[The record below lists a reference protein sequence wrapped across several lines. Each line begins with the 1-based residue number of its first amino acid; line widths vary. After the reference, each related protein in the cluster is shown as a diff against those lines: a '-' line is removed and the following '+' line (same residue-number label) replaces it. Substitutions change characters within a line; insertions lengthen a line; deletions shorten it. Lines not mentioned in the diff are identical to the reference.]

1 MGRRRR
7 DRYTS
12 YTIDDPVVTGE
23 RRLPRKLSLTQLRA
37 VDLDLFVKH
46 VDELRLGVR
55 ARVRYLVVRQ
65 YAYEVRDGECRGV
78 EVGLEVV
85 PFLDDLAR
93 RWARHPRGRCA
104 LCE

>member
-93 RWARHPRGRCA
+93 RWA
-104 LCE
+104 